1 MPPAQETF
9 SAKPIRIAEPI
20 DNERRQ
26 WVQLVPN
33 GRIETMD
40 TRGPFVLRDPKGVI
54 ERSFGLANTGQLPID
69 INHAIDL
76 ATQTGAPSPAMGWIT
91 EMQARADG
99 VWGRIQWSAKAVEV
113 IRNREYRFLS
123 PVIVHRPGNKEVL
136 AIRRAS
142 LTNDPNLTLTALNSA
157 QGSTPMDQEEFM
169 SQLRTA
175 LGLDG
180 AADETAVI
188 KAAQAAVTSKNS
200 ADPARFVPIET
211 FQATVAELN
220 SMRSGVSLMS
230 AEAIVT
236 DALRAGRLMPYM
248 KDWAV
253 SLCQSNKSAFDA
265 FLEKAGP
272 PIEKFM
278 DELTT
283 KSALNSRGP
292 ERTVDLGNSDV
303 FARMGLSADDVKTF
317 GGNHAG

>member
-1 MPPAQETF
+1 M
-9 SAKPIRIAEPI
+9 AEPI

-26 WVQLVPN
+26 WVMLAPN
-33 GRIETMD
+33 GRMDTMD
-40 TRGPFVLRDPKGVI
+40 TRGPFFLRDPKGVI
-54 ERSFGLANTGQLPID
+54 KRSFDLVNTGQLPVD

-76 ATQTGAPSPAMGWIT
+76 APQTGAPSPAMGWIT

-99 VWGRIQWSAKAVEV
+99 IWGRVQWSAKAVEV
-113 IRNREYRFLS
+113 IRNREYRFIS
-123 PVIVHRPGNKEVL
+123 PVLFHSGNKEVL

-157 QGSTPMDQEEFM
+157 QGSTPMDQEKFM
-169 SQLRTA
+169 SQLRAA

-180 AADETAVI
+180 AADEAAII
-188 KAAQAAVTSKNS
+188 KAAQAATTSKNS

-292 ERTVDLGNSDV
+292 ERTVDLGNSEV
-303 FARMGLSADDVKTF
+303 FARMGLSADDIKTY
-317 GGNHAG
+317 GGSHAD